1 MRIIVVL
8 FICILFSN
16 CNGKSDKL
24 NTFNDLKNTVWID
37 SLCNEFHFKDS
48 IISKRLLYQENFFLD
63 PIGKLKSDS
72 LIKLEFNNGND
83 DIEKY
88 FLESKQNGKLVFK
101 PLDEYNDNLTLI
113 NADSIKT
120 TDLKLQKLHL
130 KVTPNFYYSGFRE
143 ITITNDKKI
152 TYRKERNEEK
162 LETAIFSDSTFH
174 QLETYLK
181 ILKFDEY
188 KDKYE
193 FYISDGADYE
203 FNIITNK
210 YSKTIESTM
219 LPPEGLWNLISF
231 IDFKLQ
237 TEQNTTANNVYN

>member
-72 LIKLEFNNGND
+72 LIKLEINNGND

-143 ITITNDKKI
+143 ITITNEKKI
-152 TYRKERNEEK
+152 TYRKEKNEEK
-162 LETAIFSDSTFH
+162 LETAIFSNSTFH

-203 FNIITNK
+203 FSIITNK